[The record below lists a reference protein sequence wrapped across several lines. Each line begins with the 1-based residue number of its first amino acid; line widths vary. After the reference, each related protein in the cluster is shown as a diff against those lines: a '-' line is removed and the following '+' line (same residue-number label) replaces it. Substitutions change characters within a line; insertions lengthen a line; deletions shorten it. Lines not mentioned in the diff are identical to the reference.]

1 MKKLWQ
7 RWVAI
12 LDVREPAQ
20 ALAAMR
26 LVTAATVFLTFAHA
40 WSSGVAQR
48 LWVDPAVAP
57 IDPGWLRHIGGATWP
72 NVRALLILALSSS
85 ALLFFGVF
93 TRVAAILTW
102 LSYRSLIF
110 LSVWSGGSGDNVV
123 ANLLFILVL
132 AKSGDAWSLDAR
144 FFRVSPTVPA
154 WPRYLAIGQLVT
166 IYVSTGWQKLSAVW
180 MPFGSREAV
189 WLSLQHPIWQRRP
202 MLWFP
207 AWITQIATLSTWSF
221 EIAAPLLILAFYYR
235 ATADRPG
242 RVRRFF
248 NRIDFRAKY
257 LAVGFALHVGIELTL
272 EVGDF
277 FGGMIALYC
286 ACIHPSEWINLYSRT
301 ATATQVMLSRPPAA

>member
-26 LVTAATVFLTFAHA
+26 IITAVTVFLTFANA
-40 WSSGVAQR
+40 WTSGVAKN

-57 IDPGWLRHIGGATWP
+57 IDAGWLKHFGGATWT
-72 NVRALLILALSSS
+72 NVRALLIVGLSSS
-85 ALLFFGVF
+85 VLLFFGAF
-93 TRVAAILTW
+93 TRVAAILTFAT
-102 LSYRSLIF
+102 YRSLVF
-110 LSVWSGGSGDNVV
+110 LSIWSGGSGDNVV
-123 ANLLFILVL
+123 ANLLFLLVL
-132 AKSGDAWSLDAR
+132 AKSGDAWSIDAR
-144 FFRVSPTVPA
+144 LFRSSTTVPA

-166 IYVSTGWQKLSAVW
+166 IYVSTGWQKLSAAW
-180 MPFGSREAV
+180 MPFGTREAV

-207 AWITQIATLSTWSF
+207 AWITQIATVSTWFF

-242 RVRRFF
+242 RVRAFF

-257 LAVGFALHVGIELTL
+257 LAVGFALHLGIELTL

-277 FGGMIALYC
+277 FGGMMGLYC
-286 ACIHPSEWINLYSRT
+286 ACIHPSEWISLFSR
-301 ATATQVMLSRPPAA
+301 VLRRPRR